1 MSNSN
6 ISNNTQVTVDV
17 LPSEPVSTDGQ
28 VSETPKPVEN
38 VWQKRAHAHK
48 LSENGSPQG
57 KGKGK
62 GSTYVRKDRPP
73 REGDQS
79 TYVKRDRPPREGD
92 QSTYV
97 KRDRPPRE
105 GDQSTYVKRD
115 RPPRE
120 GDQSTYVKKEL
131 SPEEKAVR
139 DEKTKAFNLAQD
151 AVIKMCVD
159 RCSPKIRE
167 DIKSNLAYQVYYSRT
182 LVMDVQDDNIVVE
195 VDGNK
200 HCYSLKRFL
209 DNRFFQRKLRDEYA
223 TFLPDA
229 WIRLFEGR
237 DEGTYCIGVQ
247 KRKE

>member
-62 GSTYVRKDRPP
+62 GSTYVRK
-73 REGDQS
+73 
-79 TYVKRDRPPREGD
+79 
-92 QSTYV
+92 
-97 KRDRPPRE
+97 DRPPRE